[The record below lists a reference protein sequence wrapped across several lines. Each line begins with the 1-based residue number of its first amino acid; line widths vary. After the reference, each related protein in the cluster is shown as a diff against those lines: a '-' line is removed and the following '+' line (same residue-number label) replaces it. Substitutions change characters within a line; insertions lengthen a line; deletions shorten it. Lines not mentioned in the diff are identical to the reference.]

1 MNTITHKAS
10 CQTIYKRKRLY
21 NIQIKYAIVAHLKRT
36 LNFEIVHCYM
46 WQHSIFA
53 SIMWIIILMPSLQAL
68 AEAKS
73 VSVPDIIS
81 TRARKQ

>member
-1 MNTITHKAS
+1 
-10 CQTIYKRKRLY
+10 
-21 NIQIKYAIVAHLKRT
+21 
-36 LNFEIVHCYM
+36 M
-46 WQHSIFA
+46 WQHSIVA
-53 SIMWIIILMPSLQAL
+53 SIMWIINLMPSLQAL